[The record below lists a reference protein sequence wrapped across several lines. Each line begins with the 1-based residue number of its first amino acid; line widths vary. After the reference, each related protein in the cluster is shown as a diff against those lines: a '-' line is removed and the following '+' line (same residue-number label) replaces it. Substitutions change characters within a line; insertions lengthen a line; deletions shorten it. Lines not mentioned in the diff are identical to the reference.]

1 MKNLKPVPADKK
13 KSLGKLPTDVRN
25 KMGYAKKGSMMKANK
40 GGETVKKFPKD
51 MLFRPTPEQ
60 AEKMSNDP
68 TRKARLKKLL
78 ENRIKNTK
86 PDSSNTKQKLK
97 DALKKLGSAAS
108 PSAAAAKTIQKLAGA
123 QISDKESERIRRS
136 IPKKAKGGEMKKPMK
151 AGLGK
156 MVKKLVGSVFGKK
169 SSTVNPNSST
179 DMSFRGMKLPMTD
192 LYQKA
197 TEQQVAKKSMGGEM
211 KQGYGAAR
219 TSGMGL
225 QDEDLIPGKSM
236 DYYKDLM

>member
-25 KMGYAKKGSMMKANK
+25 KMGYAKRGSMMKANK
-40 GGETVKKFPKD
+40 GSYVPKD
-51 MLFRPTPEQ
+51 MMKRYTPE
-60 AEKMSNDP
+60 ESKRMSKDLG
-68 TRKARLKKLL
+68 RKARLKKLL

-86 PDSSNTKQKLK
+86 PDSSDTKQKLK

-108 PSAAAAKTIQKLAGA
+108 PSVAAAKTIGKLAGA

-151 AGLGK
+151 AGLGA
-156 MVKKLVGSVFGKK
+156 MVSKLLGKVIGKK
-169 SSTVNPNSST
+169 SSVVNPT
-179 DMSFRGMKLPMTD
+179 PGGKIMGEGKTPLTA

-197 TEQQVAKKSMGGEM
+197 TEQQMAKKSMGGEM
-211 KQGYGAAR
+211 KKGYGAAR
-219 TSGMGL
+219 QSGMGL
-225 QDEDLIPGKSM
+225 QDENLIPGKSM

>member
-25 KMGYAKKGSMMKANK
+25 KMGYAKKGKM
-40 GGETVKKFPKD
+40 
-51 MLFRPTPEQ
+51 
-60 AEKMSNDP
+60 MSNRD
-68 TRKARLKKLL
+68 K
-78 ENRIKNTK
+78 
-86 PDSSNTKQKLK
+86 KQKEITEKQNPKSEYKK
-97 DALKKLGSAAS
+97 DKFGKTKLSYTEA
-108 PSAAAAKTIQKLAGA
+108 
-123 QISDKESERIRRS
+123 R
-136 IPKKAKGGEMKKPMK
+136 KGKMIK

-169 SSTVNPNSST
+169 SSTVNPT
-179 DMSFRGMKLPMTD
+179 PGGQIMGEGKTPLTA
-192 LYQKA
+192 LYQKV
-197 TEQQVAKKSMGGEM
+197 TEQKTAKKSMGGEM

>member
-1 MKNLKPVPADKK
+1 MNKNLKPVPADKK

-78 ENRIKNTK
+78 ENRIKDTK

-97 DALKKLGSAAS
+97 DALKGLGKVVSPAATT
-108 PSAAAAKTIQKLAGA
+108 AKKTMDI
-123 QISDKESERIRRS
+123 IITV
-136 IPKKAKGGEMKKPMK
+136 PKKAKGGVLYKDEKGMTPMENKKLPKKPMK
-151 AGLGK
+151 AVLGAAVLGAIGAK
-156 MVKKLVGSVFGKK
+156 AIGKAMKK
-169 SSTVNPNSST
+169 
-179 DMSFRGMKLPMTD
+179 
-192 LYQKA
+192 KA
-197 TEQQVAKKSMGGEM
+197 SISPAMNYLGQTAKKSKGGEM
-211 KQGYGAAR
+211 KKGYGAAR

-225 QDEDLIPGKSM
+225 QDENLIPGKSM